1 MRGIGLGLIL
11 PGGVAAPGPAE
22 QIHQRAGG
30 DAVAV
35 VGAYVIVARK
45 AAVLVLALGDQ
56 QVGRQRLQHML
67 VRAGR
72 VGVAHADLTA
82 RGHGA
87 DAVGDDAVIGK
98 VAAADD
104 IARAGRRDGHGLI
117 GKKAVDV
124 GVRCQL

>member
-45 AAVLVLALGDQ
+45 AAVLVLALGD
-56 QVGRQRLQHML
+56 
-67 VRAGR
+67 
-72 VGVAHADLTA
+72 
-82 RGHGA
+82 
-87 DAVGDDAVIGK
+87 
-98 VAAADD
+98 
-104 IARAGRRDGHGLI
+104 
-117 GKKAVDV
+117 
-124 GVRCQL
+124 